1 MSTPIVGRKGV
12 VKKAGTA
19 IGYAKGV
26 SVSIGV
32 ELIKDYSMDSNK
44 PAIVE
49 DGNQSYK
56 VSVESMYIDN
66 SYAQIVLAGD
76 PVDIELDPAGATA
89 GKPNVTVKNVVF
101 TSWKLDQK
109 QTGVVMQSMDG
120 EGDDLQLGTI
130 AEA

>member
-1 MSTPIVGRKGV
+1 MSTPIVGRNGI

-32 ELIKDYSMDSNK
+32 DLIKEYAMNSNK
-44 PAIVE
+44 PALLE

-56 VSVESMYIDN
+56 VSVESMYVDN
-66 SYAQIVLAGD
+66 TYATVVLTGD
-76 PVDIELDPAGATA
+76 AVDIELDPAGTGT
-89 GKPNVTVKNVVF
+89 GKPKVTVKNVVF

-109 QTGVVMQSMDG
+109 LNGVVMQSMEG
-120 EGDDLQLGTI
+120 EGDDLQLGTLT
-130 AEA
+130 

>member
-1 MSTPIVGRKGV
+1 MSTPIVGRNGV

-32 ELIKDYSMDSNK
+32 ELVKDYALNSNK

-56 VSVESMYIDN
+56 VSVESMYVDN
-66 SYAQIVLAGD
+66 TYATVVLTGD
-76 PVDIELDPAGATA
+76 PVDIELDPAGAGT
-89 GKPNVTVKNVVF
+89 GKPKLTVKNVVF

-109 QTGVVMQSMDG
+109 QTGVVMQSMEG

-130 AEA
+130 A

>member
-1 MSTPIVGRKGV
+1 MSTPIVGRSGV
-12 VKKAGTA
+12 VKKAGSA

-32 ELIKDYSMDSNK
+32 DLIKDYSMDSNK

-66 SYAQIVLAGD
+66 AYAQVVLTGD
-76 PVDIELDPAGATA
+76 AVDIELDPAGSGT
-89 GKPNVTVKNVVF
+89 GKPKITVKNVVF

-109 QTGVVMQSMDG
+109 QSGVVMQSMEG
-120 EGDDLQLGTI
+120 EGDDLQLGTLT
-130 AEA
+130 

>member
-1 MSTPIVGRKGV
+1 LSTPIVGRNGV

-32 ELIKDYSMDSNK
+32 ELVKDYALNSNK

-56 VSVESMYIDN
+56 VSVESMYVDN
-66 SYAQIVLAGD
+66 TYAQVVLTGD
-76 PVDIELDPAGATA
+76 PVDIELDPAGAAT
-89 GKPNVTVKNVVF
+89 GKPKVTVKNVVF
-101 TSWKLDQK
+101 TNWKLDQK
-109 QTGVVMQSMDG
+109 QTGVVMQSMEG

-130 AEA
+130 A

>member
-1 MSTPIVGRKGV
+1 LSTPIVGRNGV

-32 ELIKDYSMDSNK
+32 DLIKDYAMNSNK

-56 VSVESMYIDN
+56 VSVESMYVDN
-66 SYAQIVLAGD
+66 TYATVVLTGD
-76 PVDIELDPAGATA
+76 AVDIELDPAGSGT
-89 GKPNVTVKNVVF
+89 GKPKVTVKNVVF

-109 QTGVVMQSMDG
+109 QNGVVMQSMEG

-130 AEA
+130 T